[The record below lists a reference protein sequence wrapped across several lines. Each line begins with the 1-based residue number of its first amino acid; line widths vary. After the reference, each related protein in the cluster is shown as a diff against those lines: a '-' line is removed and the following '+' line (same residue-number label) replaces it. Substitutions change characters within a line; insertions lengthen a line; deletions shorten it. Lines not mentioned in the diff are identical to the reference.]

1 MATIG
6 KIRQRSG
13 ALIFII
19 AAALLL
25 FLLSD
30 VLSNNQSLLG
40 PSIETSVGTI
50 DGREVDA
57 RYFEQL
63 YDRYL
68 SNAKNQRNTKELS
81 TAERTQVNNQTWQY
95 IVEDQLLTQ
104 EYESLGMSIT
114 EKEMN
119 DAAYGVTP
127 HQYFT
132 QIPAFQNEAKQFDPA
147 KLREFVNNF
156 DQVPL
161 ESQIAWND
169 LLEDVKNDKI
179 RTKYFSLISKALYMT
194 DLEAK
199 DEYLGQNK
207 QSSIKFV
214 RLKTAD
220 LDDENFEVS
229 EEEVRKYAQE
239 NDKVYENNERS
250 IQYVSFTVDASKED
264 TTATQN
270 EVNTL
275 AKEFET
281 EERAGSFA
289 RLNSDGETG
298 GDQFYS
304 IADLSK
310 SGIVAQDVAEQIFT
324 DSIGTVYGPT
334 YEFGT
339 YKIVKVFEEEAQ
351 AEIEVDERDAEG
363 NVIGKK
369 SELNFNTNFRAAHIL
384 IKPEGDTDADTATAM
399 AEARKILN
407 RAKSGEDFAELAKEF
422 GTDGTKDKGGDLG
435 WWQDGGMVKAFQNG
449 VNSMSKGDLK
459 VVKSRFG
466 AHVISLTHDPVNVR
480 RKIAVIE
487 KQIIPSEQT
496 EKNVYAKAAEF
507 WDKAQTAEEFINTT
521 RELNLNIGVA
531 ENIKQDDNTITG
543 FTDGKRLVSWAFKQ
557 EAVDAITKDI
567 MTIDNSYVIAML
579 TEIKV
584 EGDLN
589 IVDNQADIE
598 ASVIREKKLDELE
611 TKMNGAYTAD
621 LDAIASAL
629 GVEVETASNVNFNTP
644 LIANLG
650 SELKVIGAVSG
661 LKDGAVS
668 NVIRGSEG
676 IYVVMLEGASEVELP
691 ESFAEYKGNQISS
704 KATSSRFDVLPAL
717 KKTIEIADRRYN
729 FY

>member
-6 KIRQRSG
+6 KIRQRSSL
-13 ALIFII
+13 LIGVI
-19 AAALLL
+19 AVALLL
-25 FLLSD
+25 FLLTD
-30 VLSNNQSLLG
+30 VLSNNQSLFG
-40 PSIETSVGTI
+40 PSIETTVGSI
-50 DGREVDA
+50 DGKEVDA

-68 SNAKNQRNTKELS
+68 ANAKNQRNTKELS
-81 TAERTQVNNQTWQY
+81 AAERTQVNNQTWQY

-104 EYESLGMSIT
+104 EYDALGMSIT
-114 EKEMN
+114 EDEMN
-119 DAAYGVTP
+119 DAAYGANP

-132 QIPAFQNEAKQFDPA
+132 QIPAFQNESKQFDPS

-156 DQVPL
+156 EQVPA
-161 ESQIAWND
+161 ESQVAWTD

-179 RTKYFSLISKALYMT
+179 KTKYFTLISKALYMT
-194 DLEAK
+194 NLEAK
-199 DEYLGQNK
+199 DNYLGQNK
-207 QSSIKFV
+207 QASIKYL

-220 LDDENFEVS
+220 LEDESYEAT
-229 EEEVRKYAQE
+229 EEDIRKYALD
-239 NDKVYENNERS
+239 NNKVYENDERS
-250 IQYVSFTVDASKED
+250 IQYVSFSVEPSKED
-264 TTATQN
+264 TLATQQ
-270 EVNTL
+270 EVDLL
-275 AKEFET
+275 AKEFAT

-298 GDQFYS
+298 GDKYYS

-310 SGIVAQDVAEQIFT
+310 SGIVAEDVAEQIFS
-324 DSIGTVYGPT
+324 DSLGTIYGPT

-339 YKIVKVFEEEAQ
+339 YKIVKVYEEEAQ
-351 AEIEVDERDAEG
+351 EEIEVDERDAEG
-363 NVIGKK
+363 NVTGTKT
-369 SELNFNTNFRAAHIL
+369 ELNFKTNFRAAHIL

-399 AEARKILN
+399 SEARNIMN
-407 RAKSGEDFAELAKEF
+407 RVKDGEDFAELAKEF

-435 WWQDGGMVKAFQNG
+435 WWEEGGMVPAFQQG
-449 VNSMSKGDLK
+449 VNSMAKGDLK

-466 AHVISLTHDPVNVR
+466 AHVISMTHNPVNVR

-487 KQIIPSEQT
+487 KQVVPSEQT
-496 EKNVYAKAAEF
+496 EKAIYAKAAEF
-507 WDKAQTAEEFINTT
+507 WDKAQTAEAFINTT

-543 FTDGKRLVSWAFKQ
+543 FSDARRLVSWAFKQ
-557 EAVDAITKDI
+557 EAVDAITEDI
-567 MTIDNSYVIAML
+567 ITIDNSYVIAML
-579 TEIKV
+579 TEIRVK
-584 EGDLN
+584 GDLN
-589 IVDNQADIE
+589 IIANQSEIE
-598 ASVIREKKLDELE
+598 ANVIREKKLDELE
-611 TKMNGAYTAD
+611 AKMNDAYTED

-629 GVEVETASNVNFNTP
+629 GLEVETASNVNFNTP

-650 SELKVIGAVSG
+650 SELRVIGAVSG
-661 LKDGAVS
+661 LKDGQVS
-668 NVIRGSEG
+668 KVIRGSEG
-676 IYVVMLEGASEVELP
+676 IYVVKLEGASEVELP